1 MKAKKFNYRAVI
13 LLFLAVAV
21 FLAIFALNQM
31 ESLGTIKNLYKAT
44 GVPESFII
52 NKQGIL
58 IKKIIGPLDWAT
70 PEAVR
75 FFRDLI

>member
-13 LLFLAVAV
+13 LVFLAVAV
-21 FLAIFALNQM
+21 FLALFALNQK